1 MPELRQDPTTKDWV
15 VIASERSRR
24 PEQFKRELSPTSQRA
39 PVCPFCPGNEHL
51 TPPTIT
57 ELGGEN
63 AWRVRVVANKF
74 AAFEPDA
81 PHRPHQHSFFN
92 AQDAYG
98 HHEVVI
104 ETPVHGTS
112 LGQMDIS
119 GVREILRM
127 YRDRHLAL
135 REDPRV
141 KLVLA
146 FRNHG
151 LSAGASLAHPHSQII
166 GTPIIPPG
174 IRRKYEVAIRH
185 FDDTQECIYCAVRD
199 EELQDARRLILET
212 RFLTVFHPFAS
223 QVPFETWI
231 IPKRH
236 NPSFAFVEDR
246 ELHDLA
252 LALRSLLGAMHAAL
266 GNPDYNLIVHTAPV
280 EDENKPYFLWHV
292 EIRPRF
298 SHACR
303 LRAWDRRI
311 HQHRGAGRNRGIFST
326 PCCTREAKP
335 HNRGSVMFLR
345 G

>member
-24 PEQFKRELSPTSQRA
+24 PEQFRREQPATSRSA
-39 PVCPFCPGNEHL
+39 GICPFCPGNERL
-51 TPPTIT
+51 TPPTIA
-57 ELGGEN
+57 ELSDGN
-63 AWRVRVVANKF
+63 AWKVRVVANKF

-81 PHRPHQHSFFN
+81 QHHPHQRNFFN
-92 AQDAYG
+92 TQDAYG

-104 ETPVHGTS
+104 ETPQHATS
-112 LGQMDIS
+112 LGQMDIP
-119 GVREILRM
+119 GVREILRV

-135 REDPRV
+135 RGDPKV

-174 IRRKYEVAIRH
+174 IRRKYEVAIRY
-185 FDDTQECIYCAVRD
+185 FDDTEECIYCAVRD
-199 EELQDARRLILET
+199 EELKDGRRLLLET

-236 NPSFAFVEDR
+236 NPSFANAEGH
-246 ELHDLA
+246 ELDDLA
-252 LALRSLLGAMHAAL
+252 LSLRAVLGALYAAL
-266 GNPDYNLIVHTAPV
+266 GNPDYNLIIHTAPV
-280 EDENKPYFLWHV
+280 EDEHKPYFLWHV
-292 EIRPRF
+292 EIRPRL
-298 SHACR
+298 ATP
-303 LRAWDRRI
+303 
-311 HQHRGAGRNRGIFST
+311 AGFELGTGVFINTAVPEETAAYFRPLVAQET
-326 PCCTREAKP
+326 EKLTREAA
-335 HNRGSVMFLR
+335 
-345 G
+345 

>member
-15 VIASERSRR
+15 VIARERSRR
-24 PEQFKRELSPTSQRA
+24 PEQFKREPVELSPRSSG
-39 PVCPFCPGNEHL
+39 CPFCPGNEHL

-57 ELGGEN
+57 ELNGERV
-63 AWRVRVVANKF
+63 WKVRVVANKF
-74 AAFEPDA
+74 AAFELDG
-81 PHRPHQHSFFN
+81 PHRSRTHNFFN
-92 AQDAYG
+92 SQDAYG

-104 ETPVHGTS
+104 ETPEHGTS

-119 GVREILRM
+119 GVRDILRV

-135 REDPRV
+135 REDPKI

-174 IRRKYEVAIRH
+174 IRRKYEAAIRH
-185 FDDTQECIYCAVRD
+185 FDDTQDCIYCAVRD
-199 EELQDARRLILET
+199 EELKDGRRMILET

-236 NPSFAFVEDR
+236 NPSFANAEGH
-246 ELHDLA
+246 ELDDLA
-252 LALRSLLGAMHAAL
+252 LLLRAVLGALYASL
-266 GNPDYNLIVHTAPV
+266 GNPDYNLIIHTAPV
-280 EDENKPYFLWHV
+280 EDEHKPYFLWHV
-292 EIRPRF
+292 EIRPRLATPAGF
-298 SHACR
+298 ELGTGVFINTAVPEETAAFFR
-303 LRAWDRRI
+303 PLVDQELRIISA
-311 HQHRGAGRNRGIFST
+311 
-326 PCCTREAKP
+326 EAA
-335 HNRGSVMFLR
+335 
-345 G
+345 